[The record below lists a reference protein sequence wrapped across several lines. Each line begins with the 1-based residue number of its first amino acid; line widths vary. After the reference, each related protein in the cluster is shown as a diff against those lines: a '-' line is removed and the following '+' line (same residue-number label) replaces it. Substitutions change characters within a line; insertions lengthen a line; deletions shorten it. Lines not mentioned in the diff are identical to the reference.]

1 MNTHELNI
9 HHEYMETDNLIFLL
23 GEVAKWIEIET
34 KLKTPTLTIDGL
46 ESLSFSGI
54 IGIA

>member
-1 MNTHELNI
+1 
-9 HHEYMETDNLIFLL
+9 METDNLIFLL